1 MDQNWPGQ
9 LGMETELD
17 PLTALTAA
25 GVAGYVAIVVDCVAR
40 GDLGL
45 SDGQIRSSALVA
57 AALIAIGLAV
67 NLLAKRPG
75 KSN

>member
-1 MDQNWPGQ
+1 
-9 LGMETELD
+9 METELD
-17 PLTALTAA
+17 PLTALTAT

-40 GDLGL
+40 DDLGL

-75 KSN
+75 KTK